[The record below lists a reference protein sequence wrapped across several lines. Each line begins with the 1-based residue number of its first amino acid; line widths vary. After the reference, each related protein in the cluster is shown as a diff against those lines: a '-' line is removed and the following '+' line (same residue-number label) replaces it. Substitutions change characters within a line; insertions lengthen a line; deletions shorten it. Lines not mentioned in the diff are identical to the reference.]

1 MTAFVLASV
10 NSALLLFV
18 AIALLPLLRRRSAAL
33 RHLVLAVA
41 FVSAVASPVVGL
53 IAPAWVLPVPLAS
66 ALPEFVPRLDMV
78 AAPASEPAVAAGG
91 DTAPAERRER
101 SASIEW
107 TRVIAG
113 GWLAGV
119 AISLSVL
126 LCGLLR
132 LAWLRRRATPL
143 TDPAWIEQATTV
155 ARAYGIPDPVALLE
169 TTHPSLLVTVGL
181 FKPALIVPAAA
192 RRWDERRRSV
202 VLAHELAHVLRRD
215 WSVLLVAEVV
225 CAWQWFNPLAWY
237 ARARLRQESEQACD
251 DLVLTGG
258 IDGTAYAEQLI
269 AVARD
274 LRMSRQWLPAL
285 PMAQPSGFERRIT
298 RMLTHPID
306 RRPATRR
313 AAIIMAI
320 IAVAVTLPL
329 AGLAAQAAISRVAG
343 SVADPQN
350 GLLPG
355 VTLVL
360 THTTTN
366 VRREIKTDRSG
377 RFEFGSLEPGEYL
390 LQAQLPGFER
400 YESRLTVSGRNL
412 EQDVK
417 LDVGVLQE
425 TITVTASPSPATTS
439 AAPPPPDEETFRR
452 LEEARKKL
460 AAQQCTT
467 EPARPASFIGGNIR
481 VPYKLKDVKPIYP
494 ETMRASKTTGE
505 VRLNA
510 QIGKDGLV
518 EAITV
523 ASATNPAFSEAAIQA
538 VNAWQFSPTLL
549 NCMPTAVRMA
559 VRVNFSAQ

>member
-41 FVSAVASPVVGL
+41 FISAVASPVIGL

-66 ALPEFVPRLDMV
+66 ALPEFVPRLDPV
-78 AAPASEPAVAAGG
+78 AAPASETAVAAGG

-101 SASIEW
+101 LASIEW

-132 LAWLRRRATPL
+132 LAWLRRRATPF

-169 TTHPSLLVTVGL
+169 TTHPSL
-181 FKPALIVPAAA
+181 IVPAAA
-192 RRWDERRRSV
+192 RRWDESRRSV

-329 AGLAAQAAISRVAG
+329 AGLAAQAAISRVSG

-355 VTLVL
+355 ATLVL

-390 LQAQLPGFER
+390 LQAQLPGCER

-439 AAPPPPDEETFRR
+439 AAPRPPDEETFRR

-494 ETMRASKTTGE
+494 ETMRASGMAGE
-505 VRLNA
+505 VLLNV

-523 ASATNPAFSEAAIQA
+523 ASSTNPAFSEAAIQA
-538 VNAWQFSPTLL
+538 VNSWQFSSTLL
-549 NCMPTAVRMA
+549 NCMPTAVRMVA
-559 VRVNFSAQ
+559 RVNFVAQ